1 MTAEFQ
7 NNPFWDYSV
16 SIYGKPDVADACIF
30 LQDRYGFDVN
40 LLLFCVWLGASGR
53 GSLDADEIEGC
64 LRRTGDWR
72 ARVIEPLRSIRRACR
87 DEPLGVPEFLLQIF
101 RPLMLDI
108 EKDAEHIEQL
118 VLAELIRNK
127 PAEDVADDVRAF
139 DAQRSLLEYILVAG
153 RDRDGQLDACMR
165 KILCAAFPDAELSEL
180 V

>member
-1 MTAEFQ
+1 MTADFQ

-30 LQDRYGFDVN
+30 LQDKYGLDVN

-53 GSLDADEIEGC
+53 GSLDVNEIDGC
-64 LRRTGDWR
+64 RRRTGDWR

-108 EKDAEHIEQL
+108 ESDAEHIEQL

-127 PAEDVADDVRAF
+127 PAEDVADDVKAF
-139 DAQRSLLEYILVAG
+139 DAQRSLLEYIQVAG
-153 RDRDGQLDACMR
+153 LERERQLDTCVR
-165 KILCAAFPDAELSEL
+165 TILGAAFPGAELSEFS
-180 V
+180 

>member
-30 LQDRYGFDVN
+30 LQDKYGFDVN
-40 LLLFCVWLGASGR
+40 LLLFCVWLGAAGR
-53 GSLDADEIEGC
+53 GSLNADEIDGC
-64 LRRTGDWR
+64 IKRTRDWR

-108 EKDAEHIEQL
+108 EKEAEHIEQL

-127 PAEDVADDVRAF
+127 PAEDVADDVKAF
-139 DAQRSLLEYILVAG
+139 DAQRSLREYVRVAG
-153 RDRDGQLDACMR
+153 IDRERQLDACAR
-165 KILCAAFPDAELSEL
+165 TILAAAFPDADLSEL
-180 V
+180 A